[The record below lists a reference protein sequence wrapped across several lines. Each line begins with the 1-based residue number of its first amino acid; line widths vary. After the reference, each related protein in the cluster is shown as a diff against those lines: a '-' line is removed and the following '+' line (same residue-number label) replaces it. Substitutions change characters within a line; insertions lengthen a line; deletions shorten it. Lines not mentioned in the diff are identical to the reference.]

1 MPEIVTFSGIASII
15 ISFFLPTILFIGII
29 VICARLKKIEKILN
43 EQYDQL
49 KFQNKNTEALLKL
62 EIIKRNEK

>member
-1 MPEIVTFSGIASII
+1 MPEIVTFSGIASIM